1 MKTKQI
7 WVIALLLTAFVI
19 PAAAQVNPVRGDNDP
34 ASWAGL
40 DLVYNRDHI
49 ASKKPIPYPSIRE
62 ADIMW
67 SKLVWRKID
76 MREKMN
82 QPLYFPT
89 KPMGDRMSLTELL
102 MTAIEK
108 GELTAFATNDPMN
121 EFRTPIPFDKL
132 LEEFDAQD
140 IIQEVEDVITGEYRI
155 DTIAGEIR
163 MDEVQQLLI
172 KELWFFDRKRSVLD
186 VRIIGICPIRL
197 YYKPEDYNKEDLQ
210 MKQLFWVKYPEA
222 REILAKS
229 EVYNPWN
236 DAELRSFD
244 EIFYKRFFNS
254 FVVRESN
261 VYNNRMINEYAIG
274 IESLLEGE
282 RIEDLI
288 FRFEHDLWEY

>member
-1 MKTKQI
+1 MKTRRI
-7 WVIALLLTAFVI
+7 WVIALLLAGFVM
-19 PAAAQVNPVRGDNDP
+19 PATAQVNPVRSDNNP
-34 ASWAGL
+34 SSWAGL
-40 DLVYNRDHI
+40 DLVYKRDHI
-49 ASKKPIPYPSIRE
+49 TNKKPIPYPSIRE

-89 KPMGDRMSLTELL
+89 KPMGDRLCLTELL
-102 MTAIEK
+102 MNAIEK
-108 GELTAFATNDPMN
+108 GELTAFATDDPMN
-121 EFRTPIPFDKL
+121 EFRTPIPYDKV

-140 IIQEVEDVITGEYRI
+140 IIQDVEDVITGVYRV

-197 YYKPEDYNKEDLQ
+197 YYKPDDYNKEDLQ